1 MNDFSG
7 DAMGMESVARGSR
20 EGHGAPRVNIVV
32 GSSSSAQSSSPSTT
46 ASISAEASIPS
57 FPSSI
62 FVLVSLVSSRS
73 ADTCIGKS
81 IGLGGSSGWWEPVDP
96 DALPA
101 LPGELPKNRSGEPKP
116 PNGSVSAVSGPGPR

>member
-7 DAMGMESVARGSR
+7 GRDGDGVRCSGVTGRSRGSAG
-20 EGHGAPRVNIVV
+20 EHSSA
-32 GSSSSAQSSSPSTT
+32 SSSSAQSSSPSTT

-73 ADTCIGKS
+73 ADTRIGKS
-81 IGLGGSSGWWEPVDP
+81 IGLGGFVRLVG
-96 DALPA
+96 A
-101 LPGELPKNRSGEPKP
+101 R
-116 PNGSVSAVSGPGPR
+116 GPRRASGATGRAPEEPLRGTEPS